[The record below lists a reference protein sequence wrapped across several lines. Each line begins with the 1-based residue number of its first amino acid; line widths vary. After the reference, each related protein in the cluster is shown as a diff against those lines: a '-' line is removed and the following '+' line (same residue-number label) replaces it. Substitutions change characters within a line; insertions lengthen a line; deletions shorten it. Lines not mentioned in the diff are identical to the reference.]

1 MKRLI
6 TICFVVGLM
15 LLSSATTTSANVLY
29 FDDITT
35 EIDPLWID
43 SSPIP
48 DGYGGFNWDNFG
60 IISRSYYPGS
70 GYDLGCVSPD
80 YVAFNGWSN
89 PALLSD
95 SVFDFNGAWLT
106 SAWDSAMGVRVEGY
120 LGGSL
125 LYDTTVSVVN
135 TGPTWYTFNYVGVDT
150 LRFSSVAGAHFAMD
164 NFTYTVIPAPGA
176 ILLGSIGV
184 GLVGWLRRRRTL

>member
-1 MKRLI
+1 MY
-6 TICFVVGLM
+6 
-15 LLSSATTTSANVLY
+15 A
-29 FDDITT
+29 
-35 EIDPLWID
+35 
-43 SSPIP
+43 
-48 DGYGGFNWDNFG
+48 
-60 IISRSYYPGS
+60 
-70 GYDLGCVSPD
+70 
-80 YVAFNGWSN
+80 N

-95 SVFDFNGAWLT
+95 SVFNFNGAYLT
-106 SAWDSAMGVRVEGY
+106 SAWTDAMGVRVEGY

>member
-1 MKRLI
+1 MKKLI
-6 TICFVVGLM
+6 TI
-15 LLSSATTTSANVLY
+15 LSVITLVCTTCAQVASGTVLA
-29 FDDITT
+29 FDDIINYVG
-35 EIDPLWID
+35 EE
-43 SSPIP
+43 PIP
-48 DGYGGFNWDNFG
+48 NGYGGFNWDNFWV
-60 IISRSYYPGS
+60 IHRSYWPAGS
-70 GYDLGCVSPD
+70 GYDLGCVSGD
-80 YVAFNGWSN
+80 YVAFNAYAN

-95 SVFDFNGAWLT
+95 SVFNFNGAYLT
-106 SAWDSAMGVRVEGY
+106 SAWTDAMGVRVEGY

-150 LRFSSVAGAHFAMD
+150 LRFSSVDGAHFAMD

-184 GLVGWLRRRRTL
+184 TLVGWLRRRRTL